1 MAGMDARAYWTV
13 APGHGE
19 IRGER
24 LEPPGPGEVLVRATA
39 SGVSRGS
46 ELLVHRGGV
55 PASVAARMRA
65 PFQVGDLAGGAV
77 KYGYLSVGVVE
88 DGEPG
93 WVGRRVFCLHPH
105 QDRYVVPVTALTA
118 LPDDV
123 PDRRA
128 VLLGT
133 LETAVNALWDG
144 RPLLGDRVAVVGAGM
159 VGACVTALLARMPL
173 GRLEVVEPDEGRGRT
188 AASFGARWVR
198 PEDATPG
205 CDLVLHCS
213 ATGEGLQRAL
223 ELLDDEAEVV
233 ELSWHGDRPVT
244 LDLGADF
251 HSRRLRLRASQV
263 SRVSPH
269 RAARGRAGR
278 MEVALR
284 AAADPAL
291 DRLLAGPTPFE
302 ELPRLMADLAAGA
315 PGLCHVVTYA
325 GAPGARHPIPP
336 TEEDHAHA
344 DGA

>member
-1 MAGMDARAYWTV
+1 MDARAYWTV
-13 APGHGE
+13 GPGRGE
-19 IRGER
+19 IRSEP
-24 LEPPGPGEVLVRATA
+24 LEAPGPGEVLVRASA

-55 PASVAARMRA
+55 PASVADQMRA
-65 PFQVGDLAGGAV
+65 PFQAGELVGDGPV

-88 DGEPG
+88 AGEPG

-105 QDRYVVPVTALTA
+105 QDRYVVPVTAVTA

-123 PDRRA
+123 PDGRA

-144 RPLLGDRVAVVGAGM
+144 RPLFGDRVAVVGAGM

-173 GRLEVVEPDEGRGRT
+173 ERLEVVEPDEERGRV
-188 AASFGARWVR
+188 AAALGATWVR

-205 CDLVLHCS
+205 CDVVFHCS
-213 ATGEGLQRAL
+213 ATGEGLRRAL
-223 ELLDDEAEVV
+223 SLLGDEAEVV
-233 ELSWHGDRPVT
+233 ELSWYGDRPVT

-251 HSRRLRLRASQV
+251 HSRRLRVRASQV

-269 RAARGRAGR
+269 RAARRDHAGR
-278 MEVALR
+278 MQVALR

-302 ELPRLMADLAAGA
+302 ELPCLIGDLAAGA

-325 GAPGARHPIPP
+325 RGEQHPIPT

-344 DGA
+344 DRP